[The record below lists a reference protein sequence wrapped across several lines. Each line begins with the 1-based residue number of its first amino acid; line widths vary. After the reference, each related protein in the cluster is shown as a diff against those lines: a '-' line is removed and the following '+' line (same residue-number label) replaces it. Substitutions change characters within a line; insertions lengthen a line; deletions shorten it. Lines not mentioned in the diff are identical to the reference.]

1 MKEGLTNAKICA
13 RLVKL
18 GCIQSLQVKS
28 QCRFPVHIRNKE
40 RQNHKIAFNIML
52 KISTLIVNAM
62 LLSSFVQFPIPL
74 VEGKISAHHLRMQ
87 LPGLTI
93 EADEFSIKL
102 TGNLSPLIVNQAGGR
117 AGGIHHPVEV
127 VEPGVRGRGK
137 EEKEMRGQGMPRR
150 GGKQFGY
157 LRKNGPSCGPG
168 SARGSAGSRRGGAA
182 R

>member
-1 MKEGLTNAKICA
+1 
-13 RLVKL
+13 
-18 GCIQSLQVKS
+18 
-28 QCRFPVHIRNKE
+28 
-40 RQNHKIAFNIML
+40 ML

-117 AGGIHHPVEV
+117 AGGIHHPAEV

-168 SARGSAGSRRGGAA
+168 SAREVVLDPGEVALLGDQTGDGGGGVGHLEGSAEGAREGRQLGRLQSPDA
-182 R
+182 ILQGRNCGWIEG